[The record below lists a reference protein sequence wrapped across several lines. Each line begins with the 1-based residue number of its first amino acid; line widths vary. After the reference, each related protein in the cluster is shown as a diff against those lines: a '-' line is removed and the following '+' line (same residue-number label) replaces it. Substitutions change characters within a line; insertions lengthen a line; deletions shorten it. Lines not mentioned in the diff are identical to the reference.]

1 MGMLVLK
8 NSIKA
13 YCASIAIFVLL
24 TLLYAGIIK
33 WTPLPESWSF
43 EGLIVIMS
51 VATLTFGFM
60 EGVLIGK
67 KGIIVGILSSFIF
80 LLITLTIA
88 KIAFSGS
95 INVNI
100 MKTQY
105 IVPLI
110 SGTIGA
116 IVGTNKIKS

>member
-1 MGMLVLK
+1 MLVLK
-8 NSIKA
+8 NSLKA
-13 YCASIAIFVLL
+13 YCVSVVIFIIL
-24 TLLYAGIIK
+24 TLLYAGVIK

-43 EGLIVIMS
+43 EGLIAMMS
-51 VATLTFGFM
+51 IATLIFGFM

-67 KGIIVGILSSFIF
+67 KGIVTGVLASTIF

-88 KIAFSGS
+88 KIAFDGS
-95 INVNI
+95 VNI
-100 MKTQY
+100 NILKTQY

-110 SGTIGA
+110 SGVIGA